1 MNRMI
6 LGGAAL
12 LLGANAFAQEVEA
25 LPGQTV
31 EQTIAQ
37 NGKQSTDAGYATPA
51 HLRYPY
57 VAAYWI
63 RPNWSVG
70 DTVKIGYYVADYLH
84 SKHRFNDDSARFD
97 VTLRLTCG
105 DGKWIE
111 KKQTDVKTGDGRFDV
126 EGLGAGMWAVS
137 LTAFD
142 RKAKLPSHTVW
153 QEFRV
158 LEKGALDIPA
168 EKTYRMAEA
177 DLVAYGIRNDGDY
190 GRLVAWDAS
199 AVAGRIHATS
209 PLKLN
214 ALGAEL
220 ADAYLNAHP
229 HQDDPKRPGYAAYVP
244 ALDGKPVFNAWRLV
258 RIVYDKGYDRDL
270 VATNAIRTAEGLQ
283 KLLDDKAAAGMRKVV
298 LLPGT
303 YRVSG
308 KRTLRIPDRMTLDLN
323 GATLK
328 LDGFTGCKSLMV
340 KISAVTDAVLEN
352 GTLAGDYYEH
362 DYAGSDSKSEWVM
375 GFGIGSC
382 ARYCEVRNVTI
393 RDITGYG
400 GGNGIGTDGPG
411 KWHTFALPG
420 VGGKSGINAY
430 GLHQTK
436 WTAGGLRLDGTLDE
450 SDRARWTS
458 GMIPLK
464 NFAPFGWVQVS
475 KLLGS
480 GHIRTRNWTFTIA
493 YYDAAQKFIS
503 AEIGFQYRTSR
514 IPEGAATA
522 RVSIEVASE
531 EEAKK
536 NGMSVAYLKFPIN
549 CGVRD
554 CRFVRCRAVG
564 YAMSQCRNFLMR
576 ENEFTECGETLAKCA
591 FDAEDGG
598 DGMQDVL
605 FYKNDFHDNRNNE
618 LLTCAGHNFQLV
630 GNRAA
635 VHFYARTFSPCV
647 RDNDIK
653 SASFICGNRIRTGYA
668 RFENNRY
675 REKLDLGGG
684 AFKYSDWNIVMD
696 GYTFSPETTGTNFV
710 AASGPTGLFRN
721 CAFKGVGLTVG
732 NAENCTFTDCRRGG
746 LVAGRQHHDGVW
758 RNCRAE
764 NGGMTLCQSSNRF
777 ENCTFRNFRL
787 GGGEGA
793 SHVLVNCTLD
803 DSGYDPRQ
811 QRKQVTGEAIGC
823 TLKGNSKFPK
833 GIVVR

>member
-37 NGKQSTDAGYATPA
+37 NGKQTSDAGYATPA
-51 HLRYPY
+51 YLRYPY

-63 RPNWSVG
+63 RPNWTVG
-70 DTVKIGYYVADYLH
+70 DTVKIGYYVADYFH

-111 KKQTDVKTGDGRFDV
+111 KKQTDVKTGDGRFEV
-126 EGLGAGMWAVS
+126 EGLGTGTWSVS

-158 LEKGALDIPA
+158 LEKDALDIPA
-168 EKTYRMAEA
+168 EKTYRMSEA
-177 DLVAYGIRNDGDY
+177 DLAAYGIRNDGDY
-190 GRLVAWDAS
+190 GR
-199 AVAGRIHATS
+199 
-209 PLKLN
+209 
-214 ALGAEL
+214 
-220 ADAYLNAHP
+220 
-229 HQDDPKRPGYAAYVP
+229 
-244 ALDGKPVFNAWRLV
+244 
-258 RIVYDKGYDRDL
+258 L

-430 GLHQTK
+430 GLHQAK

-549 CGVRD
+549 CGVTN

-647 RDNDIK
+647 WDNDIK

-721 CAFKGVGLTVG
+721 CTFKGVGLTVG

-746 LVAGRQHHDGVW
+746 LVAGRQHHDGIW

-764 NGGMTLCQSSNRF
+764 NGVMTLCQSSNRF

-787 GGGEGA
+787 GGAEGS
-793 SHVLVNCTLD
+793 SHVLVNCTLE

-811 QRKQVTGEAIGC
+811 QPKQVTGEAIGC